1 MRQRIVLLHATPVA
15 MPPIHAAFQQLWP
28 EAEIVNLLDDGLTLD
43 RAKQETLSP
52 ALLERFVD
60 LGQYAAGL
68 DTQGILI
75 TCSAFGPAI
84 ERLAETVSLPV
95 LKPNE
100 AMFEEALTRG
110 RRIGMLATF
119 APSVPTMT
127 EEFYHFA
134 QQINPEAT
142 LETHVVAQAIDAL
155 RQGDAQTHNRLVAE
169 AALSLQ
175 HCDVIMLAHF
185 STSQALQAVRDT
197 LNLPILSAP
206 HSAVNKMKQR
216 VQGVTC

>member
-84 ERLAETVSLPV
+84 ERLAERFL
-95 LKPNE
+95 
-100 AMFEEALTRG
+100 
-110 RRIGMLATF
+110 
-119 APSVPTMT
+119 
-127 EEFYHFA
+127 Y
-134 QQINPEAT
+134 Q
-142 LETHVVAQAIDAL
+142 
-155 RQGDAQTHNRLVAE
+155 
-169 AALSLQ
+169 
-175 HCDVIMLAHF
+175 C
-185 STSQALQAVRDT
+185 
-197 LNLPILSAP
+197 
-206 HSAVNKMKQR
+206 
-216 VQGVTC
+216 